1 MPGLACLAVIAV
13 SIYFR
18 CYRLFEPWSGGHN
31 DVGQD
36 LFSLSKD
43 RWNWHEWTFDERYVS
58 PEGRTVG
65 CSHQLGGLLKFYSR
79 VA

>member
-31 DVGQD
+31 G
-36 LFSLSKD
+36 
-43 RWNWHEWTFDERYVS
+43 W
-58 PEGRTVG
+58 
-65 CSHQLGGLLKFYSR
+65 GGVVYGLIARNYLKFGYR
-79 VA
+79 